1 MDTALEHPTKEEEE
15 EVLKTEIREWLE
27 PLQEAASQVDVLAR
41 VIVT

>member
-1 MDTALEHPTKEEEE
+1 MVSLVLEHPAKEEE

-41 VIVT
+41 VIFT